1 MLFKK
6 KPVNKRSYCHY
17 VTFFLKASILSIL
30 LVTLLSMVHLY
41 SLSPLFSLECGIQHN
56 IFPLSALTGAWLFL
70 DETLKKDK
78 KESSSYKQSSEGQD
92 SGIDLIK
99 ESDGSSNGQSQDSDN
114 ESEKDESCNH
124 EDEISHVFLDDI
136 DTDSDYEASSDTE
149 LIQNIQRL
157 SQRRKAG
164 FLFGRFKKVC
174 AHMCN
179 PLRLIKKVIQRL
191 AECVGVFVFF
201 VTGVKKL
208 LSRCKSDHIRH
219 SSPVNWRSVG
229 SNVWKT
235 VLLLKDRRVMI
246 SILLY
251 GIIAFLEIIAYEVST
266 IDNVV

>member
-1 MLFKK
+1 M
-6 KPVNKRSYCHY
+6 
-17 VTFFLKASILSIL
+17 
-30 LVTLLSMVHLY
+30 
-41 SLSPLFSLECGIQHN
+41 
-56 IFPLSALTGAWLFL
+56 FL

-78 KESSSYKQSSEGQD
+78 KESLSQEQSSEGQD
-92 SGIDLIK
+92 SGIDLTK
-99 ESDGSSNGQSQDSDN
+99 ESNGSSNGQSQDSDN
-114 ESEKDESCNH
+114 ESETDESSNR
-124 EDEISHVFLDDI
+124 EDETSDVFLDDI

-164 FLFGRFKKVC
+164 LLFGRFKKVC

-179 PLRLIKKVIQRL
+179 PLRLIKKVMQRL
-191 AECVGVFVFF
+191 TECVGMFVFF

-208 LSRCKSDHIRH
+208 ISRCKSDRVRH
-219 SSPVNWRSVG
+219 SSRVNWRSIG

-251 GIIAFLEIIAYEVST
+251 GMIAFLAIIANEVST
-266 IDNVV
+266 IDNYNVHLYLTLLLISRSSYLSEHQ